1 MGTWWSDRQD
11 RNSSVL
17 LQDGSSQEAR
27 LGEWTSHDS
36 GMSTDLREWTREM
49 DTSKEMSYSSKVCSV
64 ITEDEPPEE
73 TSPIMLSYD
82 HQELRDLQD
91 ADPDMEP
98 IFKWLQEDG
107 VPGYAEFSLCSPRTR
122 MLWLT
127 RNQLKLENDVLWY
140 KWEGG
145 PLKKHVVI
153 ATMTGVVVM

>member
-1 MGTWWSDRQD
+1 MF
-11 RNSSVL
+11 

-27 LGEWTSHDS
+27 LGDWMSHDS
-36 GMSTDLREWTREM
+36 GMSTDLRVWTREM
-49 DTSKEMSYSSKVCSV
+49 DTSKLLDVPPVELSYSSKVCSV

-107 VPGYAEFSLCSPRTR
+107 VPGDAEFSLCSPRTR

-145 PLKKHVVI
+145 PLKKLKLVVPQGLRTEI
-153 ATMTGVVVM
+153 LSDVS